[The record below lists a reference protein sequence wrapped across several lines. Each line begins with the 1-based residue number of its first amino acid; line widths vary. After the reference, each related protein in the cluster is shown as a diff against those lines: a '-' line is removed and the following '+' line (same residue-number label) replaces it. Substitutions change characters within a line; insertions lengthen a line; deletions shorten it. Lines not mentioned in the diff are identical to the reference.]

1 MADLDCADSDGR
13 SDGTGG
19 LNSSYNQNCPASGL
33 LAQQPDKLTMTTLA
47 EFFAEYS
54 HLLGDAIN
62 TKLAD
67 SQAAQDA
74 AIQAQIATLTGADSN
89 VNAFLDQLRTLL
101 DSDSQSVGYQQ
112 GMNLFETIAQRVSEL
127 NAAIA
132 ATNGNV
138 TAISNSVTQ
147 FGIDLASLLAR
158 VVALES
164 ATAVL
169 RTDVDSAHAK
179 ADGITAAITAAAGG
193 LTAYLAEFVAGLN
206 GTARPGN

>member
-1 MADLDCADSDGR
+1 
-13 SDGTGG
+13 
-19 LNSSYNQNCPASGL
+19 
-33 LAQQPDKLTMTTLA
+33 MTTLA

-54 HLLGDAIN
+54 HLLGAEIRTN
-62 TKLAD
+62 LEA

-74 AIQAQIATLTGADSN
+74 AIQAQIATLTGADAN
-89 VNAFLDQLRTLL
+89 VNAFLEQLRVLL

-112 GMNLFETIAQRVSEL
+112 GLNLFETIAARVSDL

-132 ATNGNV
+132 ATNGDV
-138 TAISNSVTQ
+138 AAITTTVTQ
-147 FGIDLASLLAR
+147 FGVSLADLLAR

-169 RTDVDSAHAK
+169 RTDVDGAHAK
-179 ADGITAAITAAAGG
+179 ADSLTAQITAAIGG
-193 LTAYLAEFVAGLN
+193 LQANLAEFVAGLN